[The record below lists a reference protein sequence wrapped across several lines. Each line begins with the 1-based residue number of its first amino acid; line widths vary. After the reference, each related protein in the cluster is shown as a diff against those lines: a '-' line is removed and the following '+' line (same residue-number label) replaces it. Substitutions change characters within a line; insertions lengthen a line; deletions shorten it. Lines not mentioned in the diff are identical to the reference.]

1 MGHEKTLTG
10 LIPAL
15 AGADMI
21 YGPGMLESG
30 ITFDLAQLTLDCEF
44 ARMIKHT
51 VNGFPVNKETIALN
65 VIQEIGPFGDFLS
78 HTHTFQHM
86 REQSRAEI
94 IDRRMRSA
102 WEMDGAMD
110 SYTRA
115 LHRVRYIL
123 ENHFPEPLAP
133 DVLVGIRRIVEK
145 TEMEMGV
152 GSPAESL

>member
-30 ITFDLAQLTLDCEF
+30 ITFDLAQLVLDCEF

-51 VNGFPVNKETIALN
+51 VNGIPVNKETIALG
-65 VIQEIGPFGDFLS
+65 VIQEIGPFGDFLA
-78 HTHTFQHM
+78 HTHTFEHM

-102 WEMDGAMD
+102 WEMDGATD

-115 LHRVRYIL
+115 CHKVRNIL
-123 ENHFPEPLAP
+123 ENHFPKPLP
-133 DVLVGIRRIVEK
+133 SHVLAGIQRIVADAE
-145 TEMEMGV
+145 TEMGIA
-152 GSPAESL
+152 SPAESI

>member
-30 ITFDLAQLTLDCEF
+30 ITFDLAQLALDCEF

-51 VNGFPVNKETIALN
+51 VNGIPVSKETIALD
-65 VIQEIGPFGDFLS
+65 VIQEIGPFGDFLA
-78 HTHTFQHM
+78 HIHTFQHM

-102 WEMDGAMD
+102 WEMDGAID

-115 LHRVRYIL
+115 LHKVRNIL
-123 ENHFPEPLAP
+123 ENHFPEPLPP
-133 DVLVGIRRIVEK
+133 DVLAGIRRIVK
-145 TEMEMGV
+145 DTETDMGN
-152 GSPAESL
+152 GS

>member
-51 VNGFPVNKETIALN
+51 VNGIPVNKETIALD
-65 VIQEIGPFGDFLS
+65 VIQEIGPFGDFLAHS
-78 HTHTFQHM
+78 HTYQHM

-102 WEMDGAMD
+102 WEMDGAID

-115 LHRVRYIL
+115 IHKVHTIL
-123 ENHFPEPLAP
+123 ENHVPEPLAP
-133 DVLVGIRRIVEK
+133 EVLAEIRRIVEE
-145 TEMEMGV
+145 TETKMGV
-152 GSPAESL
+152 SPAKSL

>member
-51 VNGFPVNKETIALN
+51 VNGIPVNEETIALD
-65 VIQEIGPFGDFLS
+65 VIREIGPFGDFLAHS
-78 HTHTFQHM
+78 HTFQHM

-102 WEMDGAMD
+102 WEMDGAID

-115 LHRVRYIL
+115 LYKVRHIL
-123 ENHFPEPLAP
+123 ENHVPEALAP
-133 DVLVGIRRIVEK
+133 EVLAEIRHIVEA
-145 TEMEMGV
+145 TEAKLGV
-152 GSPAESL
+152 GNPVNSL

>member
-30 ITFDLAQLTLDCEF
+30 ITFDLAQLALDCEF

-51 VNGFPVNKETIALN
+51 VNGIPVNKETIALD
-65 VIQEIGPFGDFLS
+65 VIQEIGPFGDFLG

-102 WEMDGAMD
+102 WEMDGAID
-110 SYTRA
+110 SYTKA
-115 LHRVRYIL
+115 LHKVRNIL
-123 ENHFPEPLAP
+123 ENHNPEPLSA
-133 DVLVGIRRIVEK
+133 DVLAGIRQIVKHTE
-145 TEMEMGV
+145 TEMGI
-152 GSPAESL
+152 GK

>member
-51 VNGFPVNKETIALN
+51 VNGIPVNKETIALD
-65 VIQEIGPFGDFLS
+65 VIQEIGPFGDFLAHS
-78 HTHTFQHM
+78 HTYQHM

-102 WEMDGAMD
+102 WEMDGAID

-115 LHRVRYIL
+115 IHKVHTIQ
-123 ENHFPEPLAP
+123 ENHVPEPLAP
-133 DVLVGIRRIVEK
+133 EVLAEIRRIVEE
-145 TEMEMGV
+145 TETKMGV
-152 GSPAESL
+152 SPAKSL

>member
-51 VNGFPVNKETIALN
+51 VNGIPVNEETIALD
-65 VIQEIGPFGDFLS
+65 VIQEIGPFGDFLAHS
-78 HTHTFQHM
+78 HTYQHM

-102 WEMDGAMD
+102 WEMDGAID

-115 LHRVRYIL
+115 VHKVHTIL
-123 ENHFPEPLAP
+123 ENHVPEPLAP
-133 DVLVGIRRIVEK
+133 EVLAGIRRIVEE
-145 TEMEMGV
+145 TETKMGV
-152 GSPAESL
+152 SPAKSS

>member
-30 ITFDLAQLTLDCEF
+30 ITFDLAQLVLDCEF
-44 ARMIKHT
+44 ARMIQYT
-51 VNGFPVNKETIALN
+51 VNGIPVSKETLASD
-65 VIQEIGPFGDFLS
+65 VIQETGPFGDFLAHQ
-78 HTHTFQHM
+78 HTYAHM
-86 REQSRAEI
+86 REQSRAEL

-102 WEMDGAMD
+102 WEMDGATD

-115 LHRVRYIL
+115 RHKVAHIL
-123 ENHFPEPLAP
+123 ETHFPEPLPAE
-133 DVLVGIRRIVEK
+133 VLSGIRRIIED
-145 TEMEMGV
+145 TERDLGIV
-152 GSPAESL
+152 G

>member
-30 ITFDLAQLTLDCEF
+30 ITFDLAQLALDCEF

-51 VNGFPVNKETIALN
+51 VNGIFVNQETIALD
-65 VIQEIGPFGDFLS
+65 VIQEIGPFGDFLA
-78 HTHTFQHM
+78 HMHTFRHM
-86 REQSRAEI
+86 REQSRVELM
-94 IDRRMRSA
+94 DRRMRSA
-102 WEMDGAMD
+102 WEMDGATD

-115 LHRVRYIL
+115 KHKVRNIL
-123 ENHFPEPLAP
+123 ENHFPEPLP
-133 DVLVGIRRIVEK
+133 PEVLAGIRRIVTD
-145 TEMEMGV
+145 TEMEMGIKSV
-152 GSPAESL
+152 V

>member
-51 VNGFPVNKETIALN
+51 VNGISVNEETIALD
-65 VIQEIGPFGDFLS
+65 VIQEIGPFGDFLA
-78 HTHTFQHM
+78 HMHTFDHM

-94 IDRRMRSA
+94 IDRRTRSA
-102 WEMDGAMD
+102 WEMDGAID

-115 LHRVRYIL
+115 CHKVRHIL
-123 ENHFPEPLAP
+123 ENHLPEPLAP
-133 DVLVGIRRIVEK
+133 GVLAGIRRIVAE
-145 TEMEMGV
+145 TQTDMGD
-152 GSPAESL
+152 GRAPK

>member
-30 ITFDLAQLTLDCEF
+30 ITFDLAQLALDCEF

-51 VNGFPVNKETIALN
+51 VNGIPVNKETIALD
-65 VIQEIGPFGDFLS
+65 VIQEIGPFGDFLA
-78 HTHTFQHM
+78 HMHTFRHM

-102 WEMDGAMD
+102 WEMDGAID
-110 SYTRA
+110 SYTKA
-115 LHRVRYIL
+115 LHKVRDIL
-123 ENHFPEPLAP
+123 ENHTPEPLSSE
-133 DVLVGIRRIVEK
+133 VLSGIRQIVEK
-145 TEMEMGV
+145 TESEMGV
-152 GSPAESL
+152 GE

>member
-30 ITFDLAQLTLDCEF
+30 ITFDLAQLVLDCEF

-51 VNGFPVNKETIALN
+51 VNGIPVSKETIALG
-65 VIQEIGPFGDFLS
+65 VIQEIGPSGDFLA
-78 HTHTFQHM
+78 HMHTFQHM
-86 REQSRAEI
+86 REQSRAEL

-102 WEMDGAMD
+102 WEMDGAID
-110 SYTRA
+110 SYTKA
-115 LHRVRYIL
+115 LQKVRNIL
-123 ENHFPEPLAP
+123 ENHTPEPLSSE
-133 DVLVGIRRIVEK
+133 VLAGIRQIVEK
-145 TEMEMGV
+145 TESEMGV
-152 GSPAESL
+152 GE

>member
-10 LIPAL
+10 LIPVL

-30 ITFDLAQLTLDCEF
+30 ITFDLAQLALDCEF

-51 VNGFPVNKETIALN
+51 VNGIPVNQETIALD
-65 VIQEIGPFGDFLS
+65 VIQEIGPFGDFLA

-94 IDRRMRSA
+94 MDRRMRSA
-102 WEMDGAMD
+102 WEMDGALD

-115 LHRVRYIL
+115 LHKVRYIL
-123 ENHFPEPLAP
+123 ENHSPDPLAP
-133 DVLVGIRRIVEK
+133 EVLMGIRRIVED
-145 TEMEMGV
+145 TEKEMGIE
-152 GSPAESL
+152 SPS